1 MILYYP
7 QIGSTMDAARER
19 VRAGD
24 RQVVGVRAGFQSAGR
39 GRQGGV
45 WAAPPDTCLLA
56 TYILYHEE
64 ETVAAESPGALAFMA
79 AVAVTE
85 AIREQ
90 TGLTAS
96 VKWPNDLLL
105 SGRKTAGILI
115 ETVTHPLAALVGI
128 GLNVNVPA
136 FPPELAERATSLQI
150 ETGRELS
157 VEALEEAVRRRLFAA
172 RSRRWS
178 EILAQWRAQD
188 ATAGRRYRITLD
200 GREIVGVAE
209 GVNDEGALLLRTPD
223 GVLREAL
230 SATSL

>member
-24 RQVVGVRAGFQSAGR
+24 RQVVGVRAGFQSSGR

-45 WAAPPDTCLLA
+45 WVAPPDTCLLA
-56 TYILYHEE
+56 TYILYPEE
-64 ETVAAESPGALAFMA
+64 NADPAEPPGALAFRA
-79 AVAVTE
+79 AVAVSE

-115 ETVTHPLAALVGI
+115 ETVTQPPAALVGI

-136 FPPELAERATSLQI
+136 FPPELAERATSLMR

-157 VEALEEAVRRRLFAA
+157 VEALEEAVRRHLFAA
-172 RSRRWS
+172 RSRQWS
-178 EILAQWRAQD
+178 EILTQWRARD
-188 ATAGRRYRITLD
+188 ATAGRRYRIALD
-200 GREIVGVAE
+200 GQEIVGVAE
-209 GVNDEGALLLRTPD
+209 GVNDEGALRLRTPD
-223 GVLREAL
+223 GVLREVL
-230 SATSL
+230 SAASL

>member
-24 RQVVGVRAGFQSAGR
+24 RQLVGVRAGFQSSGR

-45 WAAPPDTCLLA
+45 WVAPPDTCLLV
-56 TYILYHEE
+56 TYILYLEE
-64 ETVAAESPGALAFMA
+64 NAAPAEPPGALAFRA
-79 AVAVTE
+79 AVAVSE

-105 SGRKTAGILI
+105 AGRKTAGILI
-115 ETVTHPLAALVGI
+115 ETVAQPPAALIGI
-128 GLNVNVPA
+128 GLNVNMPA
-136 FPPELAERATSLQI
+136 FPPELAERATSLQR
-150 ETGRELS
+150 ETGRQLS
-157 VEALEEAVRRRLFAA
+157 VEALEEAVRRHLFAA
-172 RSRRWS
+172 RSRQWS
-178 EILAQWRAQD
+178 EILAQWRAHD
-188 ATAGRRYRITLD
+188 ATAGRRYGVTLD
-200 GREIVGVAE
+200 GQQIVGVAE

-223 GVLREAL
+223 GVLRAVL
-230 SATSL
+230 SAASL

>member
-7 QIGSTMDAARER
+7 QIDSTMDAAREC

-45 WAAPPDTCLLA
+45 WMAPPDTCLLV
-56 TYILYHEE
+56 TYILYEE
-64 ETVAAESPGALAFMA
+64 ERAAPTQPPGALAFTA

-115 ETVTHPLAALVGI
+115 ETVTQPLAALVGI

-136 FPPELAERATSLQI
+136 FPPELAERATSLMR
-150 ETGRELS
+150 ETGRPLS
-157 VEALEEAVRRRLFAA
+157 VKALEESVRRRLFAW
-172 RSRRWS
+172 RSRGWS
-178 EILAQWRAQD
+178 EILTQWRAHD
-188 ATAGRRYRITLD
+188 VTAGRRYRINLD
-200 GREIVGVAE
+200 GQEIVGVAE

-223 GVLREAL
+223 GMVREVL